1 MAHKMI
7 YKKREQSD
15 CIDILHNKKY
25 HIKPGAKINY
35 PKLLAREDEEFEIE
49 KK

>member
-1 MAHKMI
+1 MI
-7 YKKREQSD
+7 YKNNSNKAKSD
-15 CIDILHNKKY
+15 HIDILHNKKY

-35 PKLLAREDEEFEIE
+35 HKLLAREEVEFEIE